1 MKTRSTRSRCGRL
14 RMRSQSR
21 HSERAVRTKRSAI
34 AFAFGART
42 GVLMIS
48 MPSLRK
54 TGVEVARVLAVAIAD
69 KEAKRRRSVSQCPG
83 ELAGLLG
90 DPGAVWVG
98 GAAGEV
104 YAPAAELDEEEHV
117 EPLQPDGFDGEE
129 VDRDHALG
137 LRSQEL
143 APTEARALAGRSE
156 ASLAKQVAHRRRRY
170 RDAEPAELT
179 GDPLV
184 APAPVL
190 PGEPK
195 NQVPDLAAD
204 RRAADPTG
212 IPPALRDQPT
222 VPSKER
228 RRSDD
233 KRAPARS
240 RHQPAGRGKEH
251 PINGFQLGATGLT
264 PAHRQLVAEHH
275 DFQLLELLGAKTQRP
290 KLQKASEH
298 DVTERPEQDRL
309 LQDDGTGRRLYES
322 DSSRP
327 TRNRVNA
334 PHRPDSPDQPTQRT
348 LRVAR
353 LARKRTAD
361 ADPVRVRRLPDDAQ
375 APTRREAT
383 RRAAGRARPS
393 LTTAP
398 GASRAHAST
407 AVSRARSRAP
417 RPELQLL
424 PEVTRIR
431 KGDPFGE
438 RWSSGRIRVHTE
450 RRSGKCHTEKR
461 AGLRRA
467 PQQSHR
473 REARRGT
480 LPVEL
485 LLPPLDPS
493 IVVSP

>member
-1 MKTRSTRSRCGRL
+1 MVDEDAKHALEVRSVEDEEPVEALRARGADEALGDRVRFRRSNRRPDDL
-14 RMRSQSR
+14 D
-21 HSERAVRTKRSAI
+21 
-34 AFAFGART
+34 AFA
-42 GVLMIS
+42 S
-48 MPSLRK
+48 ED
-54 TGVEVARVLAVAIAD
+54 GVEVARVLAVAIAD

-104 YAPAAELDEEEHV
+104 YAPAAELNEEEHV

-170 RDAEPAELT
+170 REAEPAELT

-240 RHQPAGRGKEH
+240 RQQPAGRGKEH

-264 PAHRQLVAEHH
+264 PEHLQLV
-275 DFQLLELLGAKTQRP
+275 ELLGAKTQRP

-334 PHRPDSPDQPTQRT
+334 PHRLHWIGQRGA
-348 LRVAR
+348 LQEVFGR
-353 LARKRTAD
+353 L
-361 ADPVRVRRLPDDAQ
+361 
-375 APTRREAT
+375 
-383 RRAAGRARPS
+383 
-393 LTTAP
+393 
-398 GASRAHAST
+398 
-407 AVSRARSRAP
+407 
-417 RPELQLL
+417 
-424 PEVTRIR
+424 
-431 KGDPFGE
+431 GD
-438 RWSSGRIRVHTE
+438 
-450 RRSGKCHTEKR
+450 
-461 AGLRRA
+461 LYRRA
-467 PQQSHR
+467 PLIR
-473 REARRGT
+473 RDSA
-480 LPVEL
+480 
-485 LLPPLDPS
+485 
-493 IVVSP
+493 VSKKR